1 MLAVAVIGGVA
12 IGITIAVLYAHPWRS
27 AARKLPEDQAD
38 VMIAID
44 YDAWVDKDGK
54 WHAPC
59 KRADIPP
66 GQELKKGWLGRRP
79 WKPRPQDVLDEPR
92 AIKGGL

>member
-1 MLAVAVIGGVA
+1 MVMILAVLIGGVA
-12 IGITIAVLYAHPWRS
+12 IGMAIALLYAHPWRS

-44 YDAWVDKDGK
+44 YDSWMDKDGK

-66 GQELKKGWLGRRP
+66 GQELRR
-79 WKPRPQDVLDEPR
+79 
-92 AIKGGL
+92 G

>member
-1 MLAVAVIGGVA
+1 MIELLVAMVASGAIGVVIGLAWGSHRR
-12 IGITIAVLYAHPWRS
+12 LRR
-27 AARKLPEDQAD
+27 ARPAD
-38 VMIAID
+38 DEYVS
-44 YDAWVDKDGK
+44 WLRKDRI
-54 WHAPC
+54 WQPPC

-92 AIKGGL
+92 AIKGGR